1 MRSAP
6 VEQVPSHGTDDGTP
20 WPRRACCCAAPPMVK
35 VLLPTGDHRTVD
47 LFLCGHHYRASL
59 GPLALADASVVFR
72 ERPTV
77 LSLDGH
83 R

>member
-6 VEQVPSHGTDDGTP
+6 VERTPDRGTDDMTV
-20 WPRRACCCAAPPMVK
+20 WPGRSCCCAAPPLVK
-35 VLLPTGDHRTVD
+35 VLLPTGDHRVVD

-59 GPLALADASVVFR
+59 GPLALADATVVFR
-72 ERPTV
+72 
-77 LSLDGH
+77 H